1 MAYSKTTKKKTVAVK
16 AQTVKTVEQL
26 KTELAE
32 KKQDMLD
39 SRKSLIAGEMVNPR
53 AIRTLRKDIAR
64 LLTAIR
70 EDEIKSQKG
79 NK

>member
-1 MAYSKTTKKKTVAVK
+1 MADSKTTKKKTVTVN

>member
-1 MAYSKTTKKKTVAVK
+1 MADSKTTKKKAVAAK
-16 AQTVKTVEQL
+16 APSVKTVEQL
-26 KTELAE
+26 KSELAE

-70 EDEIKSQKG
+70 KDEINSQKG

>member
-1 MAYSKTTKKKTVAVK
+1 MADSKTTKKKAVAVK
-16 AQTVKTVEQL
+16 APAVKTIEQL
-26 KTELAE
+26 KAELAE

-53 AIRTLRKDIAR
+53 AIRSLRKDIAR

-70 EDEIKSQKG
+70 KDEINSQKG

>member
-1 MAYSKTTKKKTVAVK
+1 MADSKTTKKKTVAVK

-26 KTELAE
+26 ITELAE

>member
-1 MAYSKTTKKKTVAVK
+1 MADSKTTKKKTVAVN

>member
-1 MAYSKTTKKKTVAVK
+1 MADSKTNKKKTVAVK

-26 KTELAE
+26 ITELAE

-53 AIRTLRKDIAR
+53 AIRTLRKDIAK